1 MVTQRLKHNIIFGLL
16 LVATAVTPLVGLQS
30 VAWADTSN
38 TNAANTLKVTPV
50 RSDIEIPAG
59 TSKTVKITI
68 SNVSSSTVVVS
79 PIENDFIAKDESG
92 TPALI
97 LDANQYAPTHSLK
110 RYMAPLGNITLDAKS
125 SKTVDV
131 VITVPKDAHAGGY
144 FGALRFAPASPDG
157 GGQVNLSASVASLI
171 LMTVPGNYTEKLNL
185 TDFNVQQNGK
195 DGTYF
200 QNPNNLSAAFRFENK
215 GDVQEAPFGNI
226 SVKRGD
232 KVVYSYDFNQKAPHD
247 VVLPDSARR
256 WDIPLKNIGAFGHYT
271 VEATLTY
278 GKKNQTVNISQSFW
292 VVPFVVII
300 GGIVGLLV
308 LIGIIIAIVAFLRS
322 YKRRIINSY
331 GRGGRRH

>member
-1 MVTQRLKHNIIFGLL
+1 MMLGLL
-16 LVATAVTPLVGLQS
+16 LVATAVTPLIGMQS

-68 SNVSSSTVVVS
+68 SNVSNNTVVVS

-110 RYMAPLGNITLDAKS
+110 RYMTPLSNITLDAKS

-226 SVKRGD
+226 SVKQGD
-232 KVVYSYDFNQKAPHD
+232 KVVYSYDFNQQAPRG

-256 WDIPLKNIGAFGHYT
+256 WDVPLKNIGAFGHYT

>member
-1 MVTQRLKHNIIFGLL
+1 MLGLL
-16 LVATAVTPLVGLQS
+16 LVATAVTPLIGMQS
-30 VAWADTSN
+30 VAWADTST
-38 TNAANTLKVTPV
+38 TNAANTLKVSPV
-50 RSDIEIPAG
+50 RTDVEVPAG
-59 TSKTVKITI
+59 TSKTVKVTIT
-68 SNVSSSTVVVS
+68 NVSDATVMVS

-97 LDANQYAPTHSLK
+97 LNADQYAPTHSLK
-110 RYMAPLGNITLDAKS
+110 RYMTPLNNITLDAKS

-171 LMTVPGNYTEKLNL
+171 LMTVPGNYVEKLNL

-226 SVKRGD
+226 SVKKGD
-232 KVVYSYDFNQKAPHD
+232 KVVYSYDFNQQAPHD

>member
-1 MVTQRLKHNIIFGLL
+1 MVTQRIKHNIIFGLL

-50 RSDIEIPAG
+50 RTDIEIPAG
-59 TSKTVKITI
+59 TSKTVKITV
-68 SNVSSSTVVVS
+68 SNVSNNTVVVS

-97 LDANQYAPTHSLK
+97 LNADQYAPTHSLK
-110 RYMAPLGNITLDAKS
+110 RYMSPLSNITLDAKS

-226 SVKRGD
+226 SVKQGD
-232 KVVYSYDFNQKAPHD
+232 KVVYSYDFNQQAPHD

-308 LIGIIIAIVAFLRS
+308 LIGIIVAIVAFLRS